1 MSILDLFSGGNNQ
14 AADRATKDALNQY
27 SNIQLPALEELKV
40 QYEELK
46 SAGLLTPEL
55 EQVFQQQ
62 ASEMQ
67 NVSTDPRLKQAQL
80 NALSSLE
87 DIGQNGMTLQ
97 DKANLQK
104 IQTQIGQQE
113 RGARE
118 AIMQSQ
124 ARRGTSGSGFELAAQ
139 LSNNQAS

>member
-1 MSILDLFSGGNNQ
+1 MSLLDFFSGGNND
-14 AADRATKDALNQY
+14 AADRATRDALNQY
-27 SNIQLPALEELKV
+27 STIVAPSLEELQV

-46 SAGLLTPEL
+46 NAGLLTPEL

-67 NVSTDPRLKQAQL
+67 NISTDPRLKQAQL

-87 DIGQNGMTLQ
+87 EIGQNGMTLQ

-118 AIMQSQ
+118 AILQTA
-124 ARRGTSGSGFELAAQ
+124 ARRGTSGSGFELA
-139 LSNNQAS
+139 